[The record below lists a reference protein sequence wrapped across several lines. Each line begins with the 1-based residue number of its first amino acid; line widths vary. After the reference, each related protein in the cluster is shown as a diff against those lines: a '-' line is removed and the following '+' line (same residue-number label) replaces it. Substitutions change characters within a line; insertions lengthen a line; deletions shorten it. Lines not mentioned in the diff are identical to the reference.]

1 MSNEKKYEVK
11 LKKLDLSNRLLI
23 DDDVFS
29 VQQRIIKQIAKKDD
43 EYTIQ
48 AIKDYVKERYANEN
62 VRIDILDE
70 DVVDEIVK
78 LGIAEYERRIRIKEE
93 KK

>member
-1 MSNEKKYEVK
+1 MSNEKKCEVK
-11 LKKLDLSNRLLI
+11 LKKFDLSKIPPI
-23 DDDVFS
+23 DDVIS
-29 VQQRIIKQIAKKDD
+29 VQQRIIKHIVKKDD

-62 VRIDILDE
+62 VRIDLLDE
-70 DVVDEIVK
+70 DVVDKIVK
-78 LGIAEYERRIRIKEE
+78 LGIAEYERRMRNKEE